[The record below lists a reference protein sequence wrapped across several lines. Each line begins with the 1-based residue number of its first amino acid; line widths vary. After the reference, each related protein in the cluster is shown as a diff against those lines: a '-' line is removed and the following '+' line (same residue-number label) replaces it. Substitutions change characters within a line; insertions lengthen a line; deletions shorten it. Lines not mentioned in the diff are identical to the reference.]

1 MVKNSFSGPAMR
13 HILMS
18 AKTCTLSTISHR
30 DGAPFGALANIATD
44 ETGRPILLMSTLAW
58 HTQNLIA
65 DARASVMVAE
75 LPDAGDALT
84 GPRVTVLGRFERS
97 EDEAMQARYL
107 AHHPYAELYA
117 GFGDF
122 SFWLM
127 TPSIV
132 HGVAG
137 FGRIETLT
145 AEEVFGSVKS

>member
-1 MVKNSFSGPAMR
+1 MAENSFSGADMR
-13 HILMS
+13 QILMR
-18 AKTCTLSTISHR
+18 AKTCTLSTISYK

-44 ETGRPILLMSTLAW
+44 ESGRPVLLISTLAW

-65 DARASVMVAE
+65 DPRASVMVAE
-75 LPDAGDALT
+75 VPNVGDALT

-97 EDEAMQARYL
+97 DDEDLRACYL

-122 SFWLM
+122 SFWRM
-127 TPSIV
+127 TPSSV

-145 AEEVFGSVKS
+145 PEEVFGSVKS